1 MKNDFD
7 NDVFTSFEWE
17 EEYKKVSFEIEL
29 LDQKNTSKNIDG
41 NQSIIESVTEP
52 KIDEEYETANQTNTQ
67 ENTRIKRTI
76 EFVRYR
82 KWQFYMAAIFIIVS
96 IITLLMHA
104 QNTH

>member
-17 EEYKKVSFEIEL
+17 EEYKKESFEIEL
-29 LDQKNTSKNIDG
+29 LEQENASVNIDE
-41 NQSIIESVTEP
+41 NQSIVEIATET
-52 KIDEEYETANQTNTQ
+52 KIDGEYQTTNQTNKL

-82 KWQFYMAAIFIIVS
+82 KWGVYMAAIFIIVS
-96 IITLLMHA
+96 IITLLMH
-104 QNTH
+104 